1 MLKISIVI
9 PLYNKEKH
17 IKRAIDS
24 VFAQTVQDFEIIVVD
39 DGSTDKSAEVV
50 KEIKDTRVNLIQQAN
65 QGECAA
71 RNRGIEA
78 VKVRPM
84 DTSKIDNSEF
94 DQMRIIY
101 RGKPGPGGHAAR
113 NKGINEARSKLIAFL
128 DADDAWKPHFLET
141 IMRLKFNYPGA
152 GAYAMAYEIKEPN
165 GRIVKPKFRA
175 IPQSPWEGV
184 IPNYFKSC
192 LGEPPV
198 WSSAIAVPK
207 KVFDTVGKFPEGEK
221 MGGDLDTWLRI
232 ALNYPIVFSNV
243 TGATYYRDSSNR
255 VCLTEYSIS
264 DYKLVNTAREAI
276 LNNKISK
283 EDKLYLTE
291 YIYMKEI
298 ERAGRCIVK
307 GEKKKAR
314 QILKESNTCYFKR
327 KKVFFFMLT
336 FFPTNIVKFF
346 RVLKKLIFS

>member
-1 MLKISIVI
+1 MLKISVVI

-78 VKVRPM
+78 IKIKPI
-84 DTSKIDNSEF
+84 DTSKIDDSEF
-94 DQMRIIY
+94 NQMRIIY
-101 RGKPGPGGHAAR
+101 RNKPGPGGHAAR
-113 NKGINEARSKLIAFL
+113 NEGINEARSKLIAFL
-128 DADDAWKPHFLET
+128 DADDAWKPYFLET
-141 IMRLKFNYPGA
+141 ILRLKLKFPRA
-152 GAYAMAYEIKEPN
+152 GVYATAYEIKEPN
-165 GRIVKPKFRA
+165 GKIVKPEFKA
-175 IPQSPWEGV
+175 IPQSPWEGI

-198 WSSAIAVPK
+198 WSSAIAVSK

-232 ALNYPIVFSNV
+232 ALNYPIAYSN
-243 TGATYYRDSSNR
+243 TIGATYYRDSSNR

-264 DYKLVNTAREAI
+264 DYRLVSTAREAI
-276 LNNKISK
+276 LNNKISN
-283 EDKLYLTE
+283 ENKLYLAE
-291 YIYMKEI
+291 YVCMKEI
-298 ERAGRCIVK
+298 ERAGRCIIR

-314 QILKESNTCYFKR
+314 QILKESHTRYFKR
-327 KKVFFFMLT
+327 KKIFFFMLT
-336 FFPTNIVKFF
+336 FFPTNIVRFF
-346 RVLKKLIFS
+346 RSLKKKILS